1 MTFDLTAALKEMS
14 ETEIAQYLL
23 QKNGYKEADYEKLKN
38 NNYTDADI
46 NRELL
51 KMDPKD
57 YEDTVTRNFNEQ
69 SMGDIERGAV
79 RGGHGIASSG
89 YMMAA
94 LGGDILEKMEAED
107 FGRTLQDI
115 GMKGYREHE
124 HAASLQPK
132 DKFSDSKIGW
142 VLGTAAEQIPIMGE
156 VAIGA
161 ALGGGGGYLVGKQ
174 MMKQGMEVAAKKI
187 IKEKAMKIGAKVGLT
202 AGMFPLETGS
212 MYGELR
218 DQHGVKAPWSSI
230 FFGSLA
236 TAVEFIPGGNAKIID
251 TLFDA
256 VNTGKG
262 GVAKAIAKELIE
274 TMPSEAVQ
282 EAGQE
287 TLAILNIVANT
298 DEKLLTKENMLR
310 IGESAGAGAVVGG
323 MGAVPKGVIRG
334 I

>member
-23 QKNGYKEADYEKLKN
+23 QQNGYKKEDYVALKK

-57 YEDTVTRNFNEQ
+57 YEDTVTRNFNEK
-69 SMGDIERGAV
+69 SMGDIQRGIV
-79 RGGHGIASSG
+79 RGGHGVASSG
-89 YMMAA
+89 YAMAA
-94 LGGDILEKMEAED
+94 LGGNVLENMGAED
-107 FGRTLQDI
+107 TGKAIQDF

-124 HAASLQPK
+124 RAVSLQPK

-142 VLGTAAEQIPIMGE
+142 ILGTAAEQIPIMGE

-174 MMKQGMEVAAKKI
+174 MMKQGIEVAAKKA
-187 IKEKAMKIGAKVGLT
+187 IKKQAIKMGAKVGLT

-218 DQHGVKAPWSSI
+218 DQHGVKAPWSSA

-236 TAVEFIPGGNAKIID
+236 TAIEFVPGGNAKIID
-251 TLFDA
+251 TFFDA
-256 VNTGKG
+256 VSTGKG
-262 GVAKAIAKELIE
+262 GVAKAIATELIK
-274 TMPSEAVQ
+274 TMPSEALQ